1 MLFSNPWRSRPL
13 SVALPSLSELNRG
26 SVKRFAQ
33 RYTPEQFEAMLR
45 YKNKVSVAVY
55 EFHERQTKI
64 FRAMRAH
71 VTHNIRALQTEC
83 FLHQPE
89 LLDQLAAQAYTL
101 ANLCSETCDYWGT
114 KLRNHMTTSVRC
126 MELLRYYEADW
137 LPRSMEPLSV
147 ETLREARSI
156 REDVERLTQNLE
168 RVYRSWNPTKRACE
182 KCQHLVDERLS
193 A

>member
-1 MLFSNPWRSRPL
+1 MEIESL
-13 SVALPSLSELNRG
+13 SVELPSLAELNRG
-26 SVKRFAQ
+26 SVKRFAL

-45 YKNKVSVAVY
+45 YKNQVSVAVY
-55 EFHERQTKI
+55 EFHERKTKI

-71 VTHNIRALQTEC
+71 VTHHIRALHTEC

-89 LLDQLAAQAYTL
+89 LLDHLANEALTL
-101 ANLCSETCDYWGT
+101 AGLCSEVCDYWGNV
-114 KLRNHMTTSVRC
+114 LRIHMTTSVRC

-137 LPRSMEPLSV
+137 LPRSTEPLSI
-147 ETLREARSI
+147 ETMREARSV
-156 REDVERLTQNLE
+156 REDVERLTRNLDS
-168 RVYRSWNPTKRACE
+168 VYRSWNPAKRACE